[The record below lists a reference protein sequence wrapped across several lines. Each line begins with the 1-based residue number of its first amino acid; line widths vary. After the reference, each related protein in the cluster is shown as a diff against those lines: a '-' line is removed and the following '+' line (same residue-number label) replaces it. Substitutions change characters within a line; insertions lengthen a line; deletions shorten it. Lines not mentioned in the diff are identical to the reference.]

1 MNIEQEAKQ
10 KNLIAINEWIKE
22 QFNNSG
28 LDRPILIHDAFHSGT
43 YGHNYRSYKISI
55 HKDGIS
61 VCGYGKFSP
70 WLRINDTEIKQDNL
84 IYMITGNDLIYN
96 WSNIKA
102 KIEYE
107 IESEKSKKELML
119 NFTV

>member
-1 MNIEQEAKQ
+1 MSIEQEAKQ
-10 KNLIAINEWIKE
+10 KNLIAINEWVKE

-55 HKDGIS
+55 SKNGIS